1 MRLLFALLAAMTPA
15 LVLAQDRPSSEP
27 VAPWAQQQTD
37 RWYTAFNAGDAGALV
52 RMYAPDAVLLL
63 QGQQFQGRAGIEA
76 FHRASFE
83 KADFT
88 CTWAIERFSTVGAL
102 AVVAGTDS
110 CAETSKSGGQVRSW
124 KGRWLTIYQQ
134 QPDGSW
140 MIVRDSGAEDRPP
153 DGPQPPPVAL

>member
-1 MRLLFALLAAMTPA
+1 MRILFI
-15 LVLAQDRPSSEP
+15 LVAGMWPGWILAQEKPSPEP
-27 VAPWAQQQTD
+27 IALWAQQHTE
-37 RWYTAFNAGDAGALV
+37 RWYAAFNAGDAGALV

-63 QGQQFQGRAGIEA
+63 QGQQFQGRTGIEA
-76 FHRASFE
+76 THRAIFE

-88 CTWAIERFSTVGAL
+88 CTWMIERFSTVGAL
-102 AVVAGTDS
+102 AVVAGSDS

-124 KGRWLTIYQQ
+124 KGRFLTVYQQ

-153 DGPQPPPVAL
+153 ERPQPPPVAL

>member
-1 MRLLFALLAAMTPA
+1 
-15 LVLAQDRPSSEP
+15 VLGQEKPSPEP
-27 VAPWAQQQTD
+27 VAPWARQQTE
-37 RWYTAFNAGDAGALV
+37 RWYAAFNAGDAGALV

-76 FHRASFE
+76 FHRISFE
-83 KADFT
+83 RADFT
-88 CTWAIERFSTVGAL
+88 CTWTIERFSTVGAL
-102 AVVAGTDS
+102 AVVAGSDS

-124 KGRWLTIYQQ
+124 KGQWITVYQQ

-153 DGPQPPPVAL
+153 AGPPPPPVAL